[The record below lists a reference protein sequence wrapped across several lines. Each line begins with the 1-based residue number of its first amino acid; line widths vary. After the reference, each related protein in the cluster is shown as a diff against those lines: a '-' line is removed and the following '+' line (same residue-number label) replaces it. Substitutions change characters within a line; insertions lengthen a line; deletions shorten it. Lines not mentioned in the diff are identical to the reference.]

1 MELGYAVSSEE
12 HRPLDL
18 VRNAAKAEEVGFT
31 FALVSDHFHPW
42 IDRQGQSAFVWN
54 VLGGIAL
61 ATEQLV
67 VGTGVTCPTIRIH
80 PAIVAQA
87 AATTAAMLPG
97 RFFLGVGTGENLN
110 EHVLGQRWPST
121 EIRREMLEE
130 AVGVIRELWRGDLTS
145 HRGRHYTVENARIY
159 TLPDEPIDVLV
170 AAGGPKA
177 AEVAGRIGD
186 GLISTA
192 PDAALLDAFDEAGGN
207 GKPRYAQLTVCWA
220 KSEADAR
227 RTAHQVWPNAAL
239 EGPLGQELPLPSHF
253 EAAAAMVT
261 EDDVAEGGRLRTG
274 SRTRT
279 SPAST
284 STSTRAT
291 PTSTSTRSGRTRRAS
306 SASTP
311 PRSSPTTRRWQVPPR
326 AEARLATGRRL
337 SGGAIAWT

>member
-12 HRPLDL
+12 HGPLDL
-18 VRNAAKAEEVGFT
+18 VRNAARAEEVGFT

-42 IDRQGQSAFVWN
+42 IDRQGESAFVWN

-61 ATEQLV
+61 ATERLV

-87 AATTAAMLPG
+87 AATTAVMLPG

-130 AVGVIRELWRGDLTS
+130 AVALMRELWRGDLMS

-220 KSEADAR
+220 KSETEAR
-227 RTAHQVWPNAAL
+227 RTAHEVWPNAAL
-239 EGPLGQELPLPSHF
+239 RGTLGQELPLPSHF

-261 EDDVAEGGRLRTG
+261 DDDVAEAIVCGPDPGAHIARIDEYLEAGYTHVYVHQVGRDQEGFFDFYAAEILPHYAAIGT
-274 SRTRT
+274 
-279 SPAST
+279 A
-284 STSTRAT
+284 A
-291 PTSTSTRSGRTRRAS
+291 GR
-306 SASTP
+306 
-311 PRSSPTTRRWQVPPR
+311 
-326 AEARLATGRRL
+326 
-337 SGGAIAWT
+337 

>member
-1 MELGYAVSSEE
+1 
-12 HRPLDL
+12 
-18 VRNAAKAEEVGFT
+18 
-31 FALVSDHFHPW
+31 
-42 IDRQGQSAFVWN
+42 
-54 VLGGIAL
+54 
-61 ATEQLV
+61 
-67 VGTGVTCPTIRIH
+67 
-80 PAIVAQA
+80 
-87 AATTAAMLPG
+87 MLPG

-130 AVGVIRELWRGDLTS
+130 AVGLIRELWRGDLTS

-220 KSEADAR
+220 KSETEAR
-227 RTAHQVWPNAAL
+227 RTAHEVWPNAAL
-239 EGPLGQELPLPSHF
+239 RGTLGQELPLPSHF

-261 EDDVAEGGRLRTG
+261 DDDVAEAIVCGPDPGAHIARIDEYLEAGYTHVYVHQVGRDQEGFFDFYAAEILPHYAAIGT
-274 SRTRT
+274 
-279 SPAST
+279 A
-284 STSTRAT
+284 A
-291 PTSTSTRSGRTRRAS
+291 GR
-306 SASTP
+306 
-311 PRSSPTTRRWQVPPR
+311 
-326 AEARLATGRRL
+326 
-337 SGGAIAWT
+337 